1 MSTTKAH
8 KSQRSIRVRERSFH
22 RIKKLATTYR
32 DMPVVEVLD
41 LLLDG
46 WDRLTTK
53 QQAEIV
59 ASPKKAGT

>member
-1 MSTTKAH
+1 
-8 KSQRSIRVRERSFH
+8 VRERSFH

-46 WDRLTTK
+46 WDHLTTA
-53 QQAEIV
+53 QQAKIV
-59 ASPKKAGT
+59 ATPKKAGT